1 MDDTTPAPDCPPHV
15 VDRSR
20 KLSLRAESLREQAEI
35 ARPPL
40 ALAYKRRA
48 AELDLEAWALRV
60 RRCEDLS
67 HELTFAA

>member
-1 MDDTTPAPDCPPHV
+1 MDASATAECPPHV
-15 VDRSR
+15 VDQARR
-20 KLSLRAESLREQAEI
+20 LNLRAASLREQAET